1 MQIGLFSNGNRG
13 NKIAKTTYDEDLQE
27 IVVADRLGMREAWI
41 SEHGTFLAFQ
51 SPDQMPCADLFI
63 CKAAA
68 LTKQIRMGPGIRP
81 LPFFHPLQVATD
93 AAVCDHLT
101 GGRYMAGF
109 GVGINV
115 AKNTQRGPLPA
126 DPRVM
131 FREAVDLILKAWSAP
146 EPFDWHGQVWQG
158 KDWHIIP
165 QPMTEIEVGIA
176 CSRTDATVEFTAEKG
191 FLPLMS
197 WTPTVEQ
204 IRGMIDTYLQ
214 SPHQR
219 GAAPAR
225 SRVRVSRVV
234 YVTDSV
240 AQAKREL
247 RDGDLAHALG
257 RMQHLIPAGGSAAD
271 LTFDRLIDS
280 GFFICGDPDT
290 VYDGIKNVYDEVG
303 GFGTLLLITG
313 KDWGTLEQRTRSMER
328 FMAEVAPRLAGLDA
342 DQDMARRQRAMSS

>member
-1 MQIGLFSNGNRG
+1 MQIGLFSNGNRN
-13 NKIAKTTYDEDLQE
+13 NKVAKVSYDEDLQE
-27 IVVADRLGMREAWI
+27 IIVADGLGIREAWI

-51 SPDQMPCADLFI
+51 SPDQLPCADLFI

-68 LTKQIRMGPGIRP
+68 LTKQIKMGPGIRP

-93 AAVCDHLT
+93 TAVCDHLT

-115 AKNTQRGPLPA
+115 AKNTQRGSLPA

-131 FREAVDLILKAWSAP
+131 FREAVELILTAWTAP
-146 EPFDWHGQVWQG
+146 EPFDWRGQVWQG
-158 KDWHIIP
+158 EKWHIIP
-165 QPMTEIEVGIA
+165 QPMTELEVGIA
-176 CSRTDATVEFTAEKG
+176 CSRTDTTVEFTAEKG

-197 WTPTVEQ
+197 WTPTVAQ
-204 IRGMIDTYLQ
+204 VRGMIDTYLQ
-214 SPHQR
+214 SEHKR
-219 GAAPAR
+219 GPAPAR
-225 SRVRVSRVV
+225 SRVRVGRVV

-247 RDGDLAHALG
+247 RGGDLAHALG
-257 RMQHLIPAGGSAAD
+257 RMQHLIPAGGSASD
-271 LTFDRLIDS
+271 LTFEKLIDN

-290 VYDGIKNVYDEVG
+290 VYEGIKNVYDEVG

-313 KDWGTLEQRTRSMER
+313 KDWGTPEQRTRSMER
-328 FMAEVAPRLAGLDA
+328 FMAEVAPRLAALDPDA
-342 DQDMARRQRAMSS
+342 PARRQ

>member
-1 MQIGLFSNGNRG
+1 
-13 NKIAKTTYDEDLQE
+13 
-27 IVVADRLGMREAWI
+27 
-41 SEHGTFLAFQ
+41 
-51 SPDQMPCADLFI
+51 
-63 CKAAA
+63 
-68 LTKQIRMGPGIRP
+68 
-81 LPFFHPLQVATD
+81 
-93 AAVCDHLT
+93 
-101 GGRYMAGF
+101 
-109 GVGINV
+109 
-115 AKNTQRGPLPA
+115 
-126 DPRVM
+126 
-131 FREAVDLILKAWSAP
+131 
-146 EPFDWHGQVWQG
+146 
-158 KDWHIIP
+158 
-165 QPMTEIEVGIA
+165 
-176 CSRTDATVEFTAEKG
+176 
-191 FLPLMS
+191 
-197 WTPTVEQ
+197 
-204 IRGMIDTYLQ
+204 MIDTYLQ

-247 RDGDLAHALG
+247 CDGDLAHALG

-328 FMAEVAPRLAGLDA
+328 FMAEVAPRLAGLDP
-342 DQDMARRQRAMSS
+342 DRRVAA